1 MSVSKEKNFFACV
14 AIDNVDMRFLN
25 FAIEYLHKN
34 EKVRETVFA
43 CSYEA
48 QVESLSKKN
57 WRKSRDTISIYSTS
71 SILTFFLSPP
81 PFLSSIFSR

>member
-1 MSVSKEKNFFACV
+1 MSVSKEKKFFACV
-14 AIDNVDMRFLN
+14 AIDNVDMRLLN

-34 EKVRETVFA
+34 ETVFT

-57 WRKSRDTISIYSTS
+57 WRKSRDTIHLQYVFH
-71 SILTFFLSPP
+71 TFFLSPP

>member
-14 AIDNVDMRFLN
+14 AIDNVYMRFLN

-57 WRKSRDTISIYSTS
+57 WRKSRDTIHLQYVFHTC
-71 SILTFFLSPP
+71 FLSPP

>member
-14 AIDNVDMRFLN
+14 AIDNVDMRLLN

-34 EKVRETVFA
+34 ETVFT

-57 WRKSRDTISIYSTS
+57 WRKSRDTIHLQYVFH
-71 SILTFFLSPP
+71 TFFLS
-81 PFLSSIFSR
+81 LSFSPSLPV